1 MVIDDNDERNIR
13 FFWGDSIR
21 GNIIKSCDERGKEGE

>member
-1 MVIDDNDERNIR
+1 MIMMKETLG
-13 FFWGDSIR
+13 FFGGDSIR